1 MVLSVVSLVVT
12 FSLELNLRITAPA
25 QVLCDFTYGLIS
37 CYSSTLL
44 TAVSSDAM
52 APLHLNLKNKNRCAR
67 QISLTMMSDMK
78 THQSWNK
85 MYMCDA
91 KINKLLLVASNDR
104 KKTSAMKMGSV
115 GIVVVRLASSRAV
128 SICPQAP
135 SPRITLQL

>member
-25 QVLCDFTYGLIS
+25 QVLCDFTYGLVS

-85 MYMCDA
+85 MYMGDA
-91 KINKLLLVASNDR
+91 KIDKLLLVAGAD
-104 KKTSAMKMGSV
+104 AHPGPP
-115 GIVVVRLASSRAV
+115 GPWPGVRPKFFSFCSSFYL
-128 SICPQAP
+128 C
-135 SPRITLQL
+135 T